1 MLKLKVAP
9 PNPSPPFS
17 SLPPAFSSPTAERAV
32 QGPLFAVFFVFVV
45 TLGLFPGVTVNIS
58 SQRQDALCWCVCAAA
73 LARAA

>member
-1 MLKLKVAP
+1 
-9 PNPSPPFS
+9 
-17 SLPPAFSSPTAERAV
+17 V